1 MQNKHD
7 NDDFWTE
14 QHKEEAPY
22 LAHFIPISILS
33 YFGGSLDQQT
43 LHENTQCSQKKSE
56 SPTHTRVL
64 QAQLHLKHS
73 YLTYSQHRQ
82 DTAATQGNEVG
93 I

>member
-7 NDDFWTE
+7 NDDFWQNSTR
-14 QHKEEAPY
+14 KK
-22 LAHFIPISILS
+22 LLILPTLS
-33 YFGGSLDQQT
+33 RFLFFHILGGSLDQQT
-43 LHENTQCSQKKSE
+43 LHESTQRSQKSE

-73 YLTYSQHRQ
+73 YLTYAQYRQ